1 MKDWFHTRS
10 AASIPRAL
18 FLLSALAVSA
28 HAQRASISGTIRDQ
42 SGAVLSGVHVT
53 LLNIDQGLQRE
64 ATTDTDGAFAAPWLQ
79 PGSYII
85 TAQKPG
91 FAVAEVKDI
100 VLHVGDER
108 SVYVDLLVSATP
120 VHVEVDGHTQT
131 VETVDN
137 SLGEVVSGD
146 VIRDAPLN
154 GRNVLDLALLQPG
167 VNPTDDDDSSP
178 GRFSVSGNRSDSV
191 TYLLDGA
198 LNNNL
203 LDNGVVYNPNPDTV
217 SEFRILTS
225 NYNAEYGRNAGGI
238 VSVIT
243 KSGSSNF
250 HGSGFDF
257 FRNDALDANLYFNKN
272 DPANPLPRPTLKRNQ
287 FGATLGGPVGRPGTF
302 TNHLFFF
309 AGYQGERQVQ
319 GFSHSSVTFTPAEL
333 QGDFSHSA
341 IAPGGQFVP
350 DPNVVCFLSGQ
361 PSGSCTAHPY
371 FQPNPALALQGIIDP
386 TRINPIAQNY
396 IRANL
401 IPVAPTGQLNSQ
413 ENAQVSSD
421 EVTGKLD
428 IEVSSKDRM
437 AVTFGW
443 DRLHF
448 FNPYPF
454 ANVPGFAGTSDF
466 GDLFTTFGWTH
477 IISPNVL
484 NDFRLSFQRATTRQ
498 EMPAENL
505 PTPADLGIGI
515 TPDIPSGPPNLVFD
529 FGALALGGG
538 AQGPSHLTNNT
549 YAFSDTLSWVHGRHS
564 WKFGGGFSP
573 FQNNSLFAFYVNGRF
588 DFIGAGGPGS
598 QNSFADF
605 LLGIPAGFIQAAAAN
620 SNIRTKFTDAFAQDQ
635 WRLRKN
641 LVVTLGLRYEFAT
654 PKRDTEGRTFSIV
667 PGVHSQRFPNAPT
680 GMVFPGDPGAP
691 EGVNFPDHN
700 DWAARVGFAW
710 DLTGNGKTSLRGGF
724 GVFYDLLKGEDNLQF
739 NGQPPFYS
747 SVGLTFGP
755 VPPSSAVPDLA
766 QPFAATEIIN
776 PFPSHMP
783 PTNVNFGTAG
793 FLPIG
798 SSGSVYVV
806 DPYLR
811 TPYTYQYSVSLE
823 RSLGRNM
830 LAEASFVGSSSH
842 GLTAL
847 VDANPFVLGTADRA
861 LNLAPGNSSCSASD
875 ADNCSFAVLPEFRN
889 AVNANFNSL
898 QLSLRKQFSDDRWFG
913 RAYFTL
919 TYNYAHNIDDA
930 SGFRNRN
937 FAVPSYQPSLMRA
950 SADMDLRQ
958 YAAFSGGWE
967 LPFNRFSESIPSWVA
982 KGWNLFP
989 IISYRS
995 GFPIDVFA
1003 NLVSPADYLATGP
1016 PAAGDPGVV
1025 RANLVG
1031 PVHLFDPRNAHNFNG
1046 NSGNYWFDPTSFSN
1060 ARCDLNL
1067 DPSCVPSA
1075 SVFPADPQA
1084 IANPSVRTYGS
1095 LSRNYLTGPSRLNVN
1110 LAISKVTPVLQER
1123 MNVELRADFFNLF
1136 NRAQFASPNTN
1147 INDRNF
1153 GKIQFTYDPRI
1164 VQLAVRLA
1172 F

>member
-1 MKDWFHTRS
+1 M
-10 AASIPRAL
+10 
-18 FLLSALAVSA
+18 A

-42 SGAVLSGVHVT
+42 SGALLSGVHVT

-64 ATTDTDGAFAAPWLQ
+64 ATTDHDGSFSAPWLQ
-79 PGSYII
+79 PGAYVI

-100 VLHVGDER
+100 ILHVGDER
-108 SVYVDLLVSATP
+108 SLHVDLLVSAAP
-120 VHVEVDGHTQT
+120 VHVEVDGRAQT
-131 VETVDN
+131 TETVDY
-137 SLGEVVSGD
+137 SQGSVVSGD

-167 VNPTDDDDSSP
+167 VIPTDDDDSSP

-198 LNNNL
+198 LNNDL
-203 LDNGVVYNPNPDTV
+203 LDNGVVYNPNPDTI

-225 NYNAEYGRNAGGI
+225 NYAAEYGRNAGGI

-243 KSGSSNF
+243 KSGTGNF
-250 HGSGFDF
+250 HGSAFDF
-257 FRNDALDANLYFNKN
+257 FRNDALDANLYFNKA

-302 TNHLFFF
+302 TNHVFFF
-309 AGYQGERQVQ
+309 VGYQGERQVQ
-319 GFSHSSVTFTPAEL
+319 GLSNSSIAFTPAEL

-341 IAPGGQFVP
+341 IGPGGQSLP
-350 DPNVVCFLSGQ
+350 DPGVVCFLAGQ
-361 PSGSCTAHPY
+361 PSSRCTAHPY
-371 FQPNPALALQGIIDP
+371 FQPNLSLARQGIIDP

-396 IRANL
+396 IRTNL
-401 IPVAPTGQLNSQ
+401 IPVAAGGQLNSQ
-413 ENAQVSSD
+413 EDAHLDGD
-421 EVTGKLD
+421 EFT
-428 IEVSSKDRM
+428 SKVDVEINPADRL
-437 AVTFGW
+437 AITFGW
-443 DRLHF
+443 DHLHF
-448 FNPYPF
+448 LNPYPF
-454 ANVPGFAGTSDF
+454 ASVPGFAGTSDF
-466 GDLFTTFGWTH
+466 SDIFTTLGWTH
-477 IISPNVL
+477 IIAPNLL
-484 NDFRLSFQRATTRQ
+484 NDFRLSFQRATTDQ
-498 EMPAENL
+498 EMPAANL
-505 PTPADLGIGI
+505 PTPNDLGIGI
-515 TPDIPSGPPNLVFD
+515 TPDIPSGPTNLVFD

-538 AQGPSHLTNNT
+538 AQGPSSLTNNT
-549 YAFSDTLSWVHGRHS
+549 YAFSDTLSWVRGRHN

-588 DFIGAGGPGS
+588 DFIGPGGPGS
-598 QNSFADF
+598 QNSLADF

-620 SNIRTKFTDAFAQDQ
+620 SNIRTKFTNVFAQDQ
-635 WRLRKN
+635 WRLRKTFV
-641 LVVTLGLRYEFAT
+641 LTLGGRYEYAT

-667 PGVHSQRFPNAPT
+667 PGLRSQRFPNAPT

-710 DLTGNGKTSLRGGF
+710 DLTGDGKTSLRGGF
-724 GVFYDLLKGEDNLQF
+724 GIFYDLLKGEDNLQF

-747 SVGLTFGP
+747 SIGLTFGP
-755 VPPSSAVPDLA
+755 VPPDSAIPDLA
-766 QPFAATEIIN
+766 QPFTATGITN

-783 PTNVNFGTAG
+783 PANVDFAASGY
-793 FLPIG
+793 LPIG

-806 DPYLR
+806 DPHLR
-811 TPYTYQYSVSLE
+811 TPYTYQYSLSLE

-830 LAEASFVGSSSH
+830 LAQASYVGSSSH

-847 VDANPFVLGTADRA
+847 VDANPFLLGTADRV
-861 LNLAPGNSSCSASD
+861 LNLQEGNSSCSASD
-875 ADNCSFAVLPEFRN
+875 ANACSFAVLPEFRN

-898 QLSLRKQFSDDRWFG
+898 QLSLRKQFSDNRWFG

-919 TYNYAHNIDDA
+919 AYNYAHNIDDA

-937 FAVPSYQPSLMRA
+937 FAVPSYQPGLMRA
-950 SADMDLRQ
+950 SADMDLRH

-967 LPFNRFSESIPSWVA
+967 LPLDRLSEDLPTA
-982 KGWNLFP
+982 LTKGWNLFP
-989 IISYRS
+989 IITYRS

-1016 PAAGDPGVV
+1016 SAAGDPGVV

-1031 PVHLFDPRNAHNFNG
+1031 PVQLFDPRGMNTFAG

-1060 ARCDLNL
+1060 VVCNL
-1067 DPSCVPSA
+1067 GADPSCIPSA
-1075 SVFPADPQA
+1075 AVFPADSQA

-1095 LSRNYLTGPSRLNVN
+1095 LSRNYLNGPSRFNIN
-1110 LAISKVTPVLQER
+1110 LAISKVTPVWQER
-1123 MNVELRADFFNLF
+1123 MNVEVRADFFNLF
-1136 NRAQFASPNTN
+1136 NRAQFANPNTN
-1147 INDRNF
+1147 INDPNF

-1164 VQLAVRLA
+1164 IQLALRVA